1 MPALDHVK
9 ILDLSHFEAGP
20 SCTELLAF
28 LGADVIKVEPPQQG
42 EAGRSMFVD
51 KPGLD
56 SYFFILLNAN
66 KRSITL
72 NLKSAQGQ
80 EIFRSLI
87 TQVDV
92 VLENFSLGTME
103 SLGLGYD
110 TLKKINP
117 RLIYATVKGFGTY
130 GPWSSYKS
138 FNSVGQAVG
147 GALSITGVPGGPPI
161 KPGPTIADTGTGI
174 HCAVGILAALLQRE
188 KSGHGQHVEVSM
200 QDAVVNYMRVPL
212 RHHIQTNTVVPR
224 TGNRLSHAAPTDTY
238 PCHPGGPNDYVYI
251 MTTTPE
257 MWRNVLR
264 VIGREDLIDDP
275 RYTSQKERN
284 QRFDEVYAF
293 IRAWTEQH
301 DKHTVMKTLGEVGV
315 PCGAVLDSRDIL
327 TDPHLRERGMIVE
340 VEHPTRGTITMPGCP
355 VQLTDSPVEATPAPL
370 LGQHNEEVY
379 LALLGLSS
387 DQLQQLANEGV
398 I

>member
-28 LGADVIKVEPPQQG
+28 LGADVIKVEPPRAG
-42 EAGRSMFVD
+42 EPGRSMFVD
-51 KPGLD
+51 KSGLD

-72 NLKSAQGQ
+72 NLKSAQGR

-87 TQVDV
+87 THVDV
-92 VLENFSLGTME
+92 LLENFSLGTME

-110 TLKKINP
+110 MLKDINP

-130 GPWSSYKS
+130 GPWSAYKS

-147 GALSITGVPGGPPI
+147 GALSITGLPDGPPL

-188 KSGHGQHVEVSM
+188 KTGRGQHVEVSM
-200 QDAVVNYMRVPL
+200 QDAMVNYMRVPL
-212 RHHIQTNTVVPR
+212 RHHQSGTIVPR
-224 TGNRLSHAAPTDTY
+224 SGNRLSHAAPTDTY
-238 PCHPGGPNDYVYI
+238 PCYPGGPNDYVYI
-251 MTTTPE
+251 MTTTPT
-257 MWRNVLR
+257 MWRNVLQ

-275 RYTSQKERN
+275 RYTEQKERN
-284 QRFDEVYAF
+284 KRFDEVYAF
-293 IRAWTEQH
+293 IRAWTEKH
-301 DKHTVMKTLGEVGV
+301 DKHTVMKKLGEIGV

-327 TDPHLRERGMIVE
+327 SDPHLHERGMIVE
-340 VEHPTRGTITMPGCP
+340 VDHPTRGAITMPGCP
-355 VQLTDSPVEATPAPL
+355 VQLTDSPVEAKSAPL
-370 LGQHNEEVY
+370 LGQHNEEIY
-379 LALLGLSS
+379 RDLLGFSS
-387 DQLQQLANEGV
+387 AQLQQLAEEG
-398 I
+398 II

>member
-28 LGADVIKVEPPQQG
+28 LGADVIKVEPPHTG

-51 KPGLD
+51 RPGLD

-103 SLGLGYD
+103 SLGLGYN
-110 TLKKINP
+110 TLKEINP

-188 KSGHGQHVEVSM
+188 KTGQGQHVEVSM

-212 RHHIQTNTVVPR
+212 RHHIQTNMVVPR

-238 PCHPGGPNDYVYI
+238 PCHPGGLNDYVYI

-257 MWRNVLR
+257 MWRSVLR

-340 VEHPTRGTITMPGCP
+340 VDHPARGTVTMPGCP
-355 VQLTDSPVEATPAPL
+355 VQLTDSPVEVKPAPL
-370 LGQHNEEVY
+370 LGQHNEEIY
-379 LALLGLSS
+379 GALLGLSS
-387 DQLQQLANEGV
+387 DQLQQLVNEGV

>member
-1 MPALDHVK
+1 MLALDHVK

-28 LGADVIKVEPPQQG
+28 LGADVIKLEPPRTG

-87 TQVDV
+87 TQIDV

-103 SLGLGYD
+103 SLGLGYN
-110 TLKKINP
+110 TLKEINP

-147 GALSITGVPGGPPI
+147 GALSITGVPGGPTI

-188 KSGHGQHVEVSM
+188 KTGQGQHVEVSM

-212 RHHIQTNTVVPR
+212 RHHIQTNTVVQR
-224 TGNRLSHAAPTDTY
+224 TGNRLSHAAPTYTY
-238 PCHPGGPNDYVYI
+238 PCHPGGLNDYVYI

-275 RYTSQKERN
+275 RYTNQKERN
-284 QRFDEVYAF
+284 Q
-293 IRAWTEQH
+293 
-301 DKHTVMKTLGEVGV
+301 
-315 PCGAVLDSRDIL
+315 
-327 TDPHLRERGMIVE
+327 
-340 VEHPTRGTITMPGCP
+340 
-355 VQLTDSPVEATPAPL
+355 
-370 LGQHNEEVY
+370 
-379 LALLGLSS
+379 
-387 DQLQQLANEGV
+387 
-398 I
+398 